1 MAPLLIFDRLLLR
14 ARRQR
19 GLRLGPA
26 TFLLDQVAEEFVNR
40 LRLVLRRFD
49 VAVDLGTPTAA
60 VRTALLR
67 DDAIGSMIALDPMI
81 APRPS
86 VPRTQAGQLQVAAP
100 PLGPSPPCEDGSG
113 VGVDDLGTSAPQLA
127 HPRPSSSPN
136 GLFIGHSI
144 KGSKSATADFDCGA
158 GDEPAAP
165 HAIALR
171 APGRVRDETSGD
183 HAATAPLHVVAE
195 EEALPFANNALD
207 LVVSGLS
214 LQAVN
219 DLPGVMVQV
228 RRALKPDGLFL
239 AALLGGDTLT
249 ELRQSFAVAESE
261 LEGGVS
267 PRVAPFPD
275 LRDLGGLLQ
284 RAGFALPVTDVDHIT
299 VRYATPLG
307 LLHDLRRMGAANPL
321 IERRRVPLRRATLVR
336 AMEVYAARFA
346 DADGKVRATFDIC
359 WLSGWSPHESQ
370 QKPLRPGSAKKRLA
384 DALGT
389 TEIGTGEKP
398 ER

>member
-1 MAPLLIFDRLLLR
+1 MTPPLIFDRSLVR

-26 TFLLDQVAEEFVNR
+26 TFLLDQVADEFATR

-49 VAVDLGTPTAA
+49 LAVDLGTPTAA

-67 DDAIGSMIALDPMI
+67 DGAIGTMIAVNPMVDPLP
-81 APRPS
+81 ALSCSNPPS
-86 VPRTQAGQLQVAAP
+86 YTEEGREGVP
-100 PLGPSPPCEDGSG
+100 
-113 VGVDDLGTSAPQLA
+113 
-127 HPRPSSSPN
+127 
-136 GLFIGHSI
+136 
-144 KGSKSATADFDCGA
+144 
-158 GDEPAAP
+158 
-165 HAIALR
+165 
-171 APGRVRDETSGD
+171 GD
-183 HAATAPLHVVAE
+183 HAAAGGLRVVAD
-195 EEALPFANNALD
+195 EEALPFADNTLD

-219 DLPGVMVQV
+219 DLPGVLAQV

-239 AALLGGDTLT
+239 AALLGGDTLA
-249 ELRQSFAVAESE
+249 ELRHSFAMAESE
-261 LEGGVS
+261 LDGGVS

-275 LRDLGGLLQ
+275 LRDLGSLLQ
-284 RAGFALPVTDVDHIT
+284 RAGFALPVTDVDRIT

-321 IERRRVPLRRATLVR
+321 VERRRVPLRRTTLMR

-346 DADGKVRATFDIC
+346 DPDGRVRASFDIM

-370 QKPLRPGSAKKRLA
+370 QKPLRPGSAEKRLA

-389 TEIGTGEKP
+389 TEIAAGEKP

>member
-1 MAPLLIFDRLLLR
+1 MTPPLIFDRLLLR

-26 TFLLDQVAEEFVNR
+26 TFLLDEVADEFANR

-49 VAVDLGTPTAA
+49 LAVDLGTPTAA

-67 DDAIGSMIALDPMI
+67 DGAIGAMIAVDPVLPNPP
-81 APRPS
+81 PR
-86 VPRTQAGQLQVAAP
+86 AGE
-100 PLGPSPPCEDGSG
+100 GREG
-113 VGVDDLGTSAPQLA
+113 V
-127 HPRPSSSPN
+127 
-136 GLFIGHSI
+136 
-144 KGSKSATADFDCGA
+144 
-158 GDEPAAP
+158 
-165 HAIALR
+165 
-171 APGRVRDETSGD
+171 SGD
-183 HAATAPLHVVAE
+183 HAAAMGLRVVAD
-195 EEALPFANNALD
+195 EEALPFADNTLD

-219 DLPGVMVQV
+219 DLPGVLAQV

-239 AALLGGDTLT
+239 AALLGGDTLA

-267 PRVAPFPD
+267 PRVAPFAD

-284 RAGFALPVTDVDHIT
+284 RAGFALPVTDVDRIT
-299 VRYATPLG
+299 VRYATPLR
-307 LLHDLRRMGAANPL
+307 LLRDLRRMGAANPL
-321 IERRRVPLRRATLVR
+321 VERRRVPLRRATLMR

-346 DADGKVRATFDIC
+346 DPDGRVRASFDIM

-370 QKPLRPGSAKKRLA
+370 QKPLRPGAAKQRLA

-389 TEIGTGEKP
+389 TEIAAGEKP

>member
-1 MAPLLIFDRLLLR
+1 MTPPLIFDRLLLR

-26 TFLLDQVAEEFVNR
+26 TFLLDEVADEFANR

-49 VAVDLGTPTAA
+49 LAVDLGTPTAA

-67 DDAIGSMIALDPMI
+67 DGAIGAMIAVDPMI
-81 APRPS
+81 DPLPTMRG
-86 VPRTQAGQLQVAAP
+86 RAGV
-100 PLGPSPPCEDGSG
+100 
-113 VGVDDLGTSAPQLA
+113 
-127 HPRPSSSPN
+127 
-136 GLFIGHSI
+136 
-144 KGSKSATADFDCGA
+144 
-158 GDEPAAP
+158 
-165 HAIALR
+165 
-171 APGRVRDETSGD
+171 SGD
-183 HAATAPLHVVAE
+183 HAAAMGLRVVAD
-195 EEALPFANNALD
+195 EEALPFADNTLD

-219 DLPGVMVQV
+219 DLPGVLAQV

-239 AALLGGDTLT
+239 AALLGGDTLA
-249 ELRQSFAVAESE
+249 ELRHSFAMAESE
-261 LEGGVS
+261 LDGGVS

-275 LRDLGGLLQ
+275 LRDLGALLQ
-284 RAGFALPVTDVDHIT
+284 RAGFALPVTDVDRIT

-321 IERRRVPLRRATLVR
+321 VERRRVPLRRATLMR

-346 DADGKVRATFDIC
+346 DPDGKVRASFDII
-359 WLSGWSPHESQ
+359 WLSGWSPHETQ
-370 QKPLRPGSAKKRLA
+370 QQPLRPGSATTRLA

-389 TEIGTGEKP
+389 TEIAAGEKP
-398 ER
+398 GR

>member
-1 MAPLLIFDRLLLR
+1 MTPPLIFDRSLLR

-26 TFLLDQVAEEFVNR
+26 TFLLDQVADEFAHR

-49 VAVDLGTPTAA
+49 LAVDLGTPTAA

-67 DDAIGSMIALDPMI
+67 DGAIGAMIALDPMI
-81 APRPS
+81 
-86 VPRTQAGQLQVAAP
+86 
-100 PLGPSPPCEDGSG
+100 GPD
-113 VGVDDLGTSAPQLA
+113 
-127 HPRPSSSPN
+127 
-136 GLFIGHSI
+136 
-144 KGSKSATADFDCGA
+144 
-158 GDEPAAP
+158 
-165 HAIALR
+165 
-171 APGRVRDETSGD
+171 D
-183 HAATAPLHVVAE
+183 HAATAALRVVGD
-195 EEALPFANNALD
+195 EEALPFANNTLD

-219 DLPGVMVQV
+219 DLPGVLAQV

-239 AALLGGDTLT
+239 AALLGGDTLA
-249 ELRQSFAVAESE
+249 ELRHSVAMAESE
-261 LEGGVS
+261 LDGGVS

-275 LRDLGGLLQ
+275 LRDLGALLQ
-284 RAGFALPVTDVDHIT
+284 RAGFALPVTDVDRIT

-307 LLHDLRRMGAANPL
+307 LLHDLRRMGATNPL
-321 IERRRVPLRRATLVR
+321 VERRRVPLRRATLMR

-346 DADGKVRATFDIC
+346 DADGRVRASFDII

-370 QKPLRPGSAKKRLA
+370 QKPLRPGSAKQRLA

-389 TEIGTGEKP
+389 TEIATGEKP